1 MLHCFQLDNIKLH
14 NKELEQQLIQIMKLL
29 EHEHERHKKF
39 VMLFL
44 NQRKIENEYYEQ
56 QLKQLSNNHI
66 K

>member
-1 MLHCFQLDNIKLH
+1 LHCFQLDNIKLY

>member
-1 MLHCFQLDNIKLH
+1 LHCFQLDNIKLH

-44 NQRKIENEYYEQ
+44 NQRKLENEYHKQ